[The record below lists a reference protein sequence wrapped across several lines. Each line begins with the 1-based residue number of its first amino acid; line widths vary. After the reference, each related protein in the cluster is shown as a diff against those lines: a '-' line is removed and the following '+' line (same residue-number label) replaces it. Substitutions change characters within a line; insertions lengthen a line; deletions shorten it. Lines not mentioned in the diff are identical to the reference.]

1 MAGLTY
7 HRKNIPPE
15 FADTSQWPAC
25 DTDGW
30 SQEEQERYTT
40 YHSAICDYLQF
51 KSLSKLKKEYGLTSA
66 AIRRQLNRC
75 LTIWAP
81 GEVLGWG
88 RVP

>member
-51 KSLSKLKKEYGLTSA
+51 KSLSKLKKEGSSWKSVGEF
-66 AIRRQLNRC
+66 RSES
-75 LTIWAP
+75 P
-81 GEVLGWG
+81 GNPSMA
-88 RVP
+88 RVSGD